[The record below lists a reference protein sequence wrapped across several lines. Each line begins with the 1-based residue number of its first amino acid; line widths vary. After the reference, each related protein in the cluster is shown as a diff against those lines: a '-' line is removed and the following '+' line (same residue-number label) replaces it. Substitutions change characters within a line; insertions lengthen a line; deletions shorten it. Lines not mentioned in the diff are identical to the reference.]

1 MVAAHTL
8 FLASLVPV
16 GGASGDYLPA
26 RVLHRRRAVRH
37 GVGVGMASAI
47 NSAYFQTAGLLAALL
62 IEDRGAGLRGLGW
75 PEIPG
80 RNGKGAPCSTC

>member
-37 GVGVGMASAI
+37 GVGVGMVSAI
-47 NSAYFQTAGLLAALL
+47 NSAFF
-62 IEDRGAGLRGLGW
+62 
-75 PEIPG
+75 
-80 RNGKGAPCSTC
+80 